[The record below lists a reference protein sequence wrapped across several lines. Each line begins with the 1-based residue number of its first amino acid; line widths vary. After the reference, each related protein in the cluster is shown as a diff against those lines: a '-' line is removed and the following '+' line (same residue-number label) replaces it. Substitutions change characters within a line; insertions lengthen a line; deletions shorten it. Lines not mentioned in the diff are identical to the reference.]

1 MSKLIVNPIG
11 SQNLMFRRTTNRYGK
26 RIGTLSSNRGFLKI
40 SRSMAPGTRGQFAP
54 RPVE

>member
-26 RIGTLSSNRGFLKI
+26 RIGTLSSNRGYLKV
-40 SRSMAPGTRGQFAP
+40 SRSIAPKTRGQFAP
-54 RPVE
+54 RPAQ

>member
-1 MSKLIVNPIG
+1 MSTLIVNPIG

-54 RPVE
+54 RPA